1 MMEKKLN
8 VLLSDLVVFYHKL
21 QSYHWYLKGYHFFD
35 DHEQLEKYYDEI
47 AEAIDA
53 VAEIMMQLELKPEST
68 VKGFLAATKIE
79 EAKNREVSSEEVYK
93 AVLSDFKY
101 LLSEVI
107 SVKEGAEKDN
117 NYLVANLM
125 DDYIDLFS
133 KNIWMVRQVLK

>member
-8 VLLSDLVVFYHKL
+8 VLRSDLVVFYHKL

-117 NYLVANLM
+117 NYLGANLM

-133 KNIWMVRQVLK
+133 KNIWMARQVLK